1 MKRLSIGASLLI
13 AAFTLIVACG
23 GNAVNTRGGL
33 EPGTTPGTG
42 GPPLS
47 QSPVVDDSSSSGGVP
62 TYTYDVVNR
71 WPHDPTA
78 FTQGLV
84 FNDGA
89 LIESAGLYD
98 HSSLR
103 KVDLQTG
110 KVLKKVDVPNK
121 YFAEGLTVF
130 QGKIFQLTWR
140 EDVCF
145 VYDPH
150 TFTLTSLLA
159 YTGEGWGLTHDDQY
173 LILSDGTNR
182 LKFLD
187 PVKLRVMRT
196 ISVYDGDRPLTDL
209 NELEFIKGEI
219 YANIWHTD
227 RIVRIDPNSG
237 RILGWIDL
245 AGLLPASERSNEE
258 AVLNGIAYDEVHDR
272 LFVTG
277 KLWPAIFE
285 IRLKRK

>member
-13 AAFTLIVACG
+13 AAFTLVVACG
-23 GNAVNTRGGL
+23 GNAVNTRGGPA
-33 EPGTTPGTG
+33 PGTTPGTG

-62 TYTYDVVNR
+62 TYTYDLVNR

-84 FNDGA
+84 FYDGA
-89 LIESAGLYD
+89 LVESEGLYG

-110 KVLKKVDVPNK
+110 KILKKADVPHK

-130 QGKIFQLTWR
+130 QEKIFQLTWR

-187 PVKLRVMRT
+187 PVSLRVVRT
-196 ISVYDGDRPLTDL
+196 ISVYDGDRSLTDL

-245 AGLLPASERSNEE
+245 AGLLPASERSDEE
-258 AVLNGIAYDEVHDR
+258 AVLNGIAYDEAHDR

>member
-23 GNAVNTRGGL
+23 GNAVNTPGGL
-33 EPGTTPGTG
+33 EPGTTPGNG

-84 FNDGA
+84 FYDGA
-89 LIESAGLYD
+89 LVESAGSYG

-110 KVLKKVDVPNK
+110 KILKKADVPNK

-145 VYDPH
+145 VYDPN

-187 PVKLRVMRT
+187 PVSLRVVRT
-196 ISVYDGDRPLTDL
+196 ISVYDGDRSLTDL

-245 AGLLPASERSNEE
+245 AGLLPASERSDEE
-258 AVLNGIAYDEVHDR
+258 AVLNGIAYDEAHDR

>member
-33 EPGTTPGTG
+33 EPGTTPGNT

-84 FNDGA
+84 FYDGA
-89 LIESAGLYD
+89 LVESAGLYG

-110 KVLKKVDVPNK
+110 KILKKADVPHK

-130 QGKIFQLTWR
+130 QEKIFQLTWR

-187 PVKLRVMRT
+187 PVSLRVVRT
-196 ISVYDGDRPLTDL
+196 ISVYDGDRSLTDL

-237 RILGWIDL
+237 HILGWVDL
-245 AGLLPASERSNEE
+245 AGLLTGSERGDEE
-258 AVLNGIAYDEVHDR
+258 AVLNGIAYDEAHDR

>member
-13 AAFTLIVACG
+13 AAFTLTVACG
-23 GNAVNTRGGL
+23 GNGVNTRGGL
-33 EPGTTPGTG
+33 HPSTTPGNG
-42 GPPLS
+42 GSPLS
-47 QSPVVDDSSSSGGVP
+47 QSRVVDDSSSSGGVP
-62 TYTYDVVNR
+62 TYTYEVVNR
-71 WPHDPTA
+71 WPHDPNA

-84 FNDGA
+84 FYEGA
-89 LIESAGLYD
+89 LVESAGLYG

-103 KVDLQTG
+103 RVDLQTG
-110 KVLKKVDVPNK
+110 KILKKVDVPNK

-130 QGKIFQLTWR
+130 QEKIFQLTWR

-145 VYDPH
+145 AYDYN
-150 TFTLTSLLA
+150 TFTLTNLLA

-173 LILSDGTNR
+173 LVLSDGTNR

-187 PVKLRVMRT
+187 SVSLRVART
-196 ISVYDGDRPLTDL
+196 ISVYESDRPLTNL

-227 RIVRIDPNSG
+227 LIVRIDPNSG
-237 RILGWIDL
+237 RILSWIDL
-245 AGLLPASERSNEE
+245 AGLLPASERSDEE
-258 AVLNGIAYDEVHDR
+258 AVLNGIAYDEAHDR